1 VYTEKTSRQVTERIL
16 SRLVAATD
24 VTITSAGS
32 MARTLTELIS
42 DEIGS
47 AYSFM
52 SANIQQ
58 AFISTAG
65 GAALD
70 RLGVMFGLERKNVNP
85 VINSSSGAVLFYL
98 TKKGEP
104 VSPGHATQYA
114 SADVT
119 IPAGTIIGTDPLHL
133 GSDDPDLFKVEQDVV
148 IPAGSYMAYA
158 SVTPMNSIKQTT
170 AGGAVR
176 YHTFNPTT
184 APVNSLGDELQINVF
199 NRLELQVNRYI
210 ESDTNF
216 RYRIVN
222 ALTSIAGAT
231 SIALRL
237 AALGVEGVRDCQVYP
252 LARGIGTAEV
262 IVILEDPAGQNATDV
277 FQEAVDA
284 VRSKVS
290 VGDLVNVKRPIESSV
305 DMMIKVTFKDGRSNA
320 QILTQV
326 EQVVT
331 SYINSLSVKDT
342 LSISRLYGLITS
354 LSPEIVN
361 TQVVDTT
368 FMVDGVSV
376 VVADYTCASDQ
387 QLFAADIVV
396 V

>member
-1 VYTEKTSRQVTERIL
+1 
-16 SRLVAATD
+16 
-24 VTITSAGS
+24 
-32 MARTLTELIS
+32 
-42 DEIGS
+42 
-47 AYSFM
+47 
-52 SANIQQ
+52 
-58 AFISTAG
+58 
-65 GAALD
+65 
-70 RLGVMFGLERKNVNP
+70 
-85 VINSSSGAVLFYL
+85 
-98 TKKGEP
+98 
-104 VSPGHATQYA
+104 
-114 SADVT
+114 
-119 IPAGTIIGTDPLHL
+119 
-133 GSDDPDLFKVEQDVV
+133 
-148 IPAGSYMAYA
+148 
-158 SVTPMNSIKQTT
+158 
-170 AGGAVR
+170 
-176 YHTFNPTT
+176 
-184 APVNSLGDELQINVF
+184 
-199 NRLELQVNRYI
+199 
-210 ESDTNF
+210 
-216 RYRIVN
+216 
-222 ALTSIAGAT
+222 
-231 SIALRL
+231 
-237 AALGVEGVRDCQVYP
+237 
-252 LARGIGTAEV
+252 
-262 IVILEDPAGQNATDV
+262 V